1 MSKFFQG
8 LVIIIALVIL
18 GMVGYTSY
26 DYIKDKNSLRFTP
39 IVVDIATST
48 PTANNVSVAT
58 SSVDTSKW
66 KTYKNDELGYSIKYP
81 EDLIVNY
88 DESKLILVF
97 PAKNYFHWPL
107 LDEVRLSLIATSSC
121 ATKNASTTEFS
132 INDRLYSV
140 DSDTTDVAMGSKW
153 HETVYSIHRD
163 GTCYKITASSRG
175 TNGAGFY
182 VDDQILIKKYDNQHD
197 IDSSL
202 VKSII
207 WAILGT
213 FEKLNIP
220 EGRIEGQ

>member
-8 LVIIIALVIL
+8 LVIVIALVIL

-26 DYIKDKNSLRFTP
+26 DYIKEKNSLRFTP

-97 PAKNYFHWPL
+97 PSKNYFHWPL
-107 LDEVRLSLIATSSC
+107 LDDVKLTIIATSTC
-121 ATKNASTTEFS
+121 IAKNASTTEFS
-132 INDRLYSV
+132 INDRLYRV
-140 DSDTTDVAMGSKW
+140 DSNINDAAMGSRW
-153 HETVYSIHRD
+153 HETVYSIEKE
-163 GTCYKITASSRG
+163 GTCYQIIASIRG

-182 VDDQILIKKYDNQHD
+182 VDDQVLIKKYDNQHD

-202 VKSII
+202 VNGII
-207 WAILGT
+207 WAVLGT
-213 FEKLNIP
+213 FEKLKIP
-220 EGRIEGQ
+220 EGQIEG